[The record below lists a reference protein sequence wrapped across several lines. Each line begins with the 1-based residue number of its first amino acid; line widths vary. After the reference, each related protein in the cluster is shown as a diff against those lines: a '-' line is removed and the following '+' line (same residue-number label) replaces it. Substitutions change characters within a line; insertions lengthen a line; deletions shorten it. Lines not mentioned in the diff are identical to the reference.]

1 MLAAGLVWLVLS
13 LSSAVAKPVATAVRI
28 GEHVDMTRFVIDLS
42 ESVEHSIFVLPDPY
56 RVVIDLP
63 ETEWRVS
70 PASANAAAGLVQRYR
85 FGLYQAGISRL
96 VLDAAGPVRVH
107 RAFVLPPQGD
117 FAYRFVIDLK
127 RTDRNS
133 FLQQAGSPVG
143 RLAAVRPTRPLPQV
157 PPRRPDRP
165 VVVLDPGHGGVD
177 PGTIGAGGTYEKT
190 VVLRVAKDIRQRLEA
205 TGRYQVVMTRNR
217 DVFVRLHDRVKIA
230 RQAGADLFLSIH
242 ADAINQRKVRG
253 ATVYTLSETA
263 SDAEAEAL
271 AAKENKADVIAGV
284 DLAIHNDDVAN
295 ILIDLAQRDTMNRSA
310 QFATILVPSLKRTV
324 RVRAKP
330 HRSAGFRVL
339 KAPDVP
345 SVLIELGYLSNRE
358 DEKLLNS
365 QAGRTAMAKA
375 ITAAVSRYFEVIDAR
390 NR

>member
-1 MLAAGLVWLVLS
+1 
-13 LSSAVAKPVATAVRI
+13 
-28 GEHVDMTRFVIDLS
+28 MTRFVIDLS
-42 ESVEHSIFVLPDPY
+42 ESVEHSIFVLADPY

-70 PASANAAAGLVQRYR
+70 RAVANASAGLVQRYR
-85 FGLYQAGISRL
+85 FGLYRAGISRL
-96 VLDAAGPVRVH
+96 VLDAAAPVQVH
-107 RAFVLPPQGD
+107 RAFVLPPQGN

-133 FLQQAGSPVG
+133 FLKSAGSPVG
-143 RLAAVRPTRPLPQV
+143 KLAAVRPAKPLPKV

-165 VVVLDPGHGGVD
+165 VIVLDPGHGGVD

-190 VVLRVAKDIRQRLEA
+190 VVLKVAKEIRRRLTA
-205 TGRYQVVMTRNR
+205 SGRYQVVMTRNR
-217 DVFVRLHDRVKIA
+217 DVFVRLHARVKIA
-230 RQAGADLFLSIH
+230 READADLFLSIH

-253 ATVYTLSETA
+253 ATVYTLSEKA
-263 SDAEAEAL
+263 SDAEAGAL

-284 DLAIHNDDVAN
+284 DLNVHNDDVAN
-295 ILIDLAQRDTMNRSA
+295 ILIELAQRDTMNRSA
-310 QFATILVPSLKRTV
+310 RFATILVPSLKKNV

-345 SVLIELGYLSNRE
+345 SVLIELGYLSNRD

-365 QAGRTAMAKA
+365 QAGRTAIAKA
-375 ITAAVSRYFEVIDAR
+375 IAAAVSRYFEVVHSG